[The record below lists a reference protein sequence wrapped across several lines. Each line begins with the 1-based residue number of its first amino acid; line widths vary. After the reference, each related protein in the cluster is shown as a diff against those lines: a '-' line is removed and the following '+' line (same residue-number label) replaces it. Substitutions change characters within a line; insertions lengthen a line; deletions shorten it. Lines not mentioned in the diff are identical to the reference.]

1 MLTGN
6 EFNEKPS
13 INNMEKY
20 VEYLYEDTYEKVL
33 GSAMILKLAKNSNN
47 LEELATNGELRKFP
61 KF

>member
-1 MLTGN
+1 MINGK
-6 EFNEKPS
+6 EFLEKPS

-47 LEELATNGELRKFP
+47 LEELASNGEC
-61 KF
+61 

>member
-47 LEELATNGELRKFP
+47 LEELATNGEYNF
-61 KF
+61 F